1 MPWYNRSMDNDATKV
16 QAQEANAE
24 DAKHLQALAAGNKYA
39 LEALFDKYQS
49 TIYQTAVGITND
61 PQLAEE
67 VLQDTFFR
75 LYRNA
80 HRLDGSLPLAPWL
93 YRVAI
98 NLCYTRL
105 KSLRAW
111 TDSFH
116 LLAERL
122 FVPAHTLPE
131 RAAERNDVHEL
142 VHSTLAELDPKHRAV
157 LVLYYLHDYGIGE
170 IAEIVGV
177 PEGTVKSR
185 LFHARKLLKAR
196 LEQRYGDV
204 DLLVPEPV

>member
-1 MPWYNRSMDNDATKV
+1 MASDIEHAARA
-16 QAQEANAE
+16 AQSINE
-24 DAKHLQALAAGNKYA
+24 DAVHLRALAAGNKNA
-39 LEALFDKYQS
+39 LEALFDRYQA
-49 TIYQTAVGITND
+49 TVYQTAVAITRD

-75 LYRNA
+75 LYKTA
-80 HRLDGSLPLAPWL
+80 HRLDTSLPLAPWL

-131 RAAERNDVHEL
+131 RAAERNDVHDL
-142 VHSTLAELDPKHRAV
+142 VHSTLAELEPKHRAV
-157 LVLYYLHDYGIGE
+157 LVLYYLHDYSIGE
-170 IAEIVGV
+170 ISEIVGV
-177 PEGTVKSR
+177 PAGTVKSR

-196 LEQRYGDV
+196 LEQRYGDA
-204 DLLVPEPV
+204 DLLLPDPA

>member
-1 MPWYNRSMDNDATKV
+1 MASDIEHTAHA
-16 QAQEANAE
+16 AQSITINE
-24 DAKHLQALAAGNKYA
+24 DAVHLRALAAGNKNA
-39 LEALFDKYQS
+39 LEALFDRYQA
-49 TIYQTAVGITND
+49 TVYQTAVSITRD

-75 LYRNA
+75 LYKTA
-80 HRLDGSLPLAPWL
+80 HRLDTSLPLAPWL

-105 KSLRAW
+105 KSLRNW

-131 RAAERNDVHEL
+131 RAAERHDVHDL
-142 VHSTLAELDPKHRAV
+142 VHSTLAELEPKHRAV
-157 LVLYYLHDYGIGE
+157 LVLYYLHDYSISE

-177 PEGTVKSR
+177 PAGTVKSR
-185 LFHARKLLKAR
+185 LFHARKLLKVR
-196 LEQRYGDV
+196 LEQRYGDA
-204 DLLVPEPV
+204 DLLLPDPA